1 VSTTPTES
9 FLAMLRRLRLDRSQ
23 GVVKPYKPL
32 LVAAVILLIGKGK
45 IRTPDVA
52 LDGGLTSAFRQL
64 LALLYPDWKL
74 GKNPA
79 YPFRHLETDGFWKL
93 VPKDGERGA
102 LEAARDLGGRAR
114 TMLKH
119 VAFAR
124 MEAGIFDALARS
136 PELRAQVL
144 DLLCAWYLPGG
155 SRLTLSR
162 FEGAESLGTAA
173 TTAAILSEKAL
184 EESLVREWARTA
196 FAELGIEL
204 AQPEKHGRPCRQVL
218 TPVNAIDLLGYHPV
232 RKEWWVIELK
242 HGRPGDE
249 VVGQVS
255 RYLQWVSEECAQRG
269 ETARG
274 AVVARDADAKLR
286 YAVRANPRLSLWT
299 WDEGLVVTAVEGIEG
314 PAP

>member
-1 VSTTPTES
+1 MPQAHDALLT
-9 FLAMLRRLRLDRSQ
+9 LLRRLRIDRSQ
-23 GVVKPYKPL
+23 GVAKPYKPL
-32 LVAAVILLIGKGK
+32 LVAAVVLLIGKGK
-45 IRTPDVA
+45 ILTPNVA

-64 LALLYPDWKL
+64 LQLLFPDWKL
-74 GKNPA
+74 GRSPD

-93 VPKDGERGA
+93 SPKDGAGGA
-102 LEAARDLGGRAR
+102 LEAARNLGGRAR

-124 MEAGIFDALARS
+124 MEEPVFRALAQS
-136 PELRAQVL
+136 GAFRAQVL
-144 DLLCAWYLPGG
+144 DLLCAWYLPAG
-155 SRLTLSR
+155 SRAMLAKY
-162 FEGAESLGTAA
+162 ECGESLGCTT

-204 AQPEKHGRPCRQVL
+204 ARPEKHGVPCRQVL
-218 TPVNAIDLLGYHPV
+218 TPVNAIDLLGYHPI

-255 RYLQWVSEECAQRG
+255 RYLQWVSEECAARG

-299 WDEGLVVTAVEGIEG
+299 WDDALVVMPVEGSFR
-314 PAP
+314 